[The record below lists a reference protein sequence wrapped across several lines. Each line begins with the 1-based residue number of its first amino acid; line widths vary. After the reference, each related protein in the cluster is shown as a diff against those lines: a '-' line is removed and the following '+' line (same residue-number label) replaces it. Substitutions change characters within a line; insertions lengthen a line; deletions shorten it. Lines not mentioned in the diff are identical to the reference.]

1 MLSLSPLKCTGKVSV
16 KSNNMAD
23 RSTSSSSP
31 LSSSSSPPA
40 SYDTVFLCK
49 SGRLEFIDDNKANP
63 TGDVVTICDVVPLVL
78 DYNPLLKEG
87 TYSFR
92 SLLVRDKGVF
102 DNLPYDWYSDRVKK
116 KQLFDTVQELSR
128 IGKQSPFNE
137 IVNFRNAV
145 ESQMQLKITSLVL
158 EEKDIYASGGIS
170 LGGAV
175 VLANTAVEEAS
186 KWIPSQAS
194 STSTVIQ
201 LPTAADEETR
211 TAYAANCHLDEL
223 LGFSQALQLPIF
235 CSSSLFRKISMDAEL
250 RRDEKAASLCI
261 YGEVGATTPSIGV
274 VGTVLAWEIFD
285 ANQFFTLSSREK
297 RAILRASGVADL
309 PRPRLGPAVLD
320 EILLDLMDDAVR
332 QEVRRKQKQM
342 DTGIE
347 ETAIE
352 DSGDG
357 DGAYSSRATV
367 LQAMGK
373 ALEDGDMDSA
383 I

>member
-1 MLSLSPLKCTGKVSV
+1 M
-16 KSNNMAD
+16 
-23 RSTSSSSP
+23 
-31 LSSSSSPPA
+31 
-40 SYDTVFLCK
+40 
-49 SGRLEFIDDNKANP
+49 
-63 TGDVVTICDVVPLVL
+63 
-78 DYNPLLKEG
+78 
-87 TYSFR
+87 
-92 SLLVRDKGVF
+92 
-102 DNLPYDWYSDRVKK
+102 PYDWYSDIVKK
-116 KQLFDTVQELSR
+116 KQLYDTVQELSR

-158 EEKDIYASGGIS
+158 EEKDIYDSGGIS

-175 VLANTAVEEAS
+175 ILANTAIEEAS
-186 KWIPSQAS
+186 KWIPLSQAS
-194 STSTVIQ
+194 STSTVIE

-211 TAYAANCHLDEL
+211 TACAANCHLDEL
-223 LGFSQALQLPIF
+223 VGFSQALQLPIF

-261 YGEVGATTPSIGV
+261 YGEVGAATPSNGV
-274 VGTVLAWEIFD
+274 GVGGTVLAWEIFD

-309 PRPRLGPAVLD
+309 PRPRLGPTVLD

-347 ETAIE
+347 DTAI
-352 DSGDG
+352 G
-357 DGAYSSRATV
+357 
-367 LQAMGK
+367 
-373 ALEDGDMDSA
+373 
-383 I
+383 